1 MNPVSVCV
9 RVYVQVIPKTLNPN
23 WPPLETNTQI
33 LSNNDNSRKLRVNN
47 GWRGEG
53 IWERGWDRG
62 GDMGKGV
69 G

>member
-1 MNPVSVCV
+1 MSVCV
-9 RVYVQVIPKTLNPN
+9 RVCVQVIPKTLNPN

-47 GWRGEG
+47 GWRG
-53 IWERGWDRG
+53 WDRG
-62 GDMGKGV
+62 GDMGNEV